1 MIFMRQ
7 IHGSALWTE
16 ITMSEFYDYLRDENY
31 SPAISKNGTMLASLG
46 KGDIVETEVANY
58 ARIADATE
66 LDKKIQS
73 KCTEIILSLMDNN
86 KWSEIE
92 AKEHLVGLLDSKL
105 TYFKYPTI

>member
-1 MIFMRQ
+1 MIIMRQ

-16 ITMSEFYDYLRDENY
+16 IKYYELHHYFVVKDEC
-31 SPAISKNGTMLASLG
+31 SDITPVDAIRKMQRGER
-46 KGDIVETEVANY
+46 IETSMANY
-58 ARIADATE
+58 CIIADATE